1 MVESANDCANAI
13 APAVSGNLSDFA
25 GLMNEQAAALG
36 LTETHFTKAHGLPDP
51 EHYTTAYDMAR
62 ITLSLIHI

>member
-13 APAVSGNLSDFA
+13 AQAVSGNLSDFA

-36 LTETHFTKAHGLPDP
+36 LTETHFTNAHGLPDP
-51 EHYTTAYDMAR
+51 EHYTTA
-62 ITLSLIHI
+62 